1 MKKVWDYLW
10 PVLLCVG
17 VGITAGFFQRSAIE
31 EWYPLLHKPSI
42 TPPAIVF
49 PIVWSI
55 LYVLMGLSLS
65 FLIKR
70 KSAKWLIAVW
80 GAQLFFN
87 FLWSI
92 LFFSWRSPLLG
103 LLDILLLDFLV
114 VFYICK
120 AYVPAAYHRG
130 CLSRIYCGCFWQ
142 HTSMHISVF
151 ITRKIIV

>member
-1 MKKVWDYLW
+1 MKKVWNYLW
-10 PVLLCVG
+10 PVLLCVV

-80 GAQLFFN
+80 GAQLFF
-87 FLWSI
+87 
-92 LFFSWRSPLLG
+92 
-103 LLDILLLDFLV
+103 
-114 VFYICK
+114 
-120 AYVPAAYHRG
+120 
-130 CLSRIYCGCFWQ
+130 
-142 HTSMHISVF
+142 
-151 ITRKIIV
+151 

>member
-17 VGITAGFFQRSAIE
+17 VGVTAGFFQRSAIE

-55 LYVLMGLSLS
+55 LYV
-65 FLIKR
+65 
-70 KSAKWLIAVW
+70 
-80 GAQLFFN
+80 
-87 FLWSI
+87 
-92 LFFSWRSPLLG
+92 FSWRSPLLG

-120 AYVPAAYHRG
+120 AYVP
-130 CLSRIYCGCFWQ
+130 SRISSWLFIPYILWLLLATYLNVYICFYNP
-142 HTSMHISVF
+142 
-151 ITRKIIV
+151 

>member
-17 VGITAGFFQRSAIE
+17 VGVTAGFFQRSAIE

-92 LFFSWRSPLLG
+92 LFFSWRSPYWDCWIFCCSIFSSFSIYAKPMYL
-103 LLDILLLDFLV
+103 
-114 VFYICK
+114 
-120 AYVPAAYHRG
+120 AAYHRG

-142 HTSMHISVF
+142 HISMYISVF
-151 ITRKIIV
+151 IIRKFIV